1 MREALARRD
10 DAEAALFRR
19 EMGLPT
25 DAPVV
30 MTGHQPEFW
39 RPGVAAKFIACDEAS
54 KALGA
59 APAWVCVDHDEGDP
73 LTVKLPARG
82 ADERGVERALEQD
95 ARFGPSPL
103 DIPMA
108 SAPASPVDPGLWSAK
123 GEAAQRIAR
132 ALAKSANEASLARQ
146 VWTAATALLEDS
158 TGIRHAP
165 TVFGSEVCRSSLF
178 ASLWSRMAESAL
190 ACAEAYNAAVAS
202 TPGLRMAPL
211 AIDDGRVELPLWRLS
226 SPGAPPE
233 ASPGAREPRRR
244 VFADEASGL
253 DPRVLAPKA
262 LMLTALLR
270 LGGCE
275 LFIHGTGGGV
285 YDLAAEKWVRA
296 WLGRELAPMAVVTA
310 TMRLDLGAA
319 GMRDADA
326 VRAIWMGQSAW
337 HNPGLVGDKAGAS
350 EKSRLVEGV
359 VEARASGGDARS
371 AYTHLHEFLKEFR
384 ERHKDALAGVNH
396 DMRRGYSA
404 LEESRVLNSREW
416 AFPLHHPDSLAA
428 LKGRI
433 AEAFRLPAA
442 PR

>member
-1 MREALARRD
+1 MR
-10 DAEAALFRR
+10 FRR
-19 EMGLPT
+19 ELGLPV

-39 RPGVAAKFIACDEAS
+39 HPGVAAKFIACDEAS

-73 LTVKLPARG
+73 LAVKLPARG
-82 ADERGVERALEQD
+82 ADERGIERALEED

-103 DIPMA
+103 DVPMA
-108 SAPASPVDPGLWSAK
+108 SAPAGPVDPSQWSAK

-146 VWTAATALLEDS
+146 VWSAATGLLEES
-158 TGIRHAP
+158 AGIRRAP

-178 ASLWSRMAESAL
+178 ASLFSRMVEAPL
-190 ACAEAYNAAVAS
+190 ACAEAFNAAVAS

-211 AIDDGRVELPLWRLS
+211 AINDGRVELPLWRLT
-226 SPGAPPE
+226 PV
-233 ASPGAREPRRR
+233 GAREPRRR
-244 VFADEASGL
+244 VFADEAKGL
-253 DPRVLAPKA
+253 DSRALAPKA

-296 WLGRELAPMAVVTA
+296 WLGRDLAPMAVVTA

-326 VRAIWMGQSAW
+326 VRAIWRGQAAR
-337 HNPGLVGDKAGAS
+337 HNPGLVGDAEGAA
-350 EKSRLVEGV
+350 EKSRLVEAV
-359 VEARASGGDARS
+359 AQARASGGDARG
-371 AYTHLHEFLKEFR
+371 AYMKLHEFLKEFR
-384 ERHKDALAGVNH
+384 GRHKDALARVNEN
-396 DMRRGYSA
+396 MRRGYSA
-404 LEESRVLNSREW
+404 LEESSVLNSREW

-433 AEAFRLPAA
+433 AEAFRQPAA